1 MEGCT
6 VHEGGPNYQVSEQL
20 TMINTGVLAG
30 AKATTGFR
38 ESSSFDAW
46 AVEQVQN

>member
-1 MEGCT
+1 MDY
-6 VHEGGPNYQVSEQL
+6 GGPNYQVTEQL
-20 TMINTGVLAG
+20 TINTGVLAG